1 MPAITYFSQIR
12 CKYDQRFRDF
22 YYQRVEKYA
31 VSYLQNPTDH
41 SSANYEHITNM
52 PTSDD
57 SHSSVQTLPNSE
69 DMAYVDDDPIEPFDD
84 GMDWVDGLDCFL
96 HIILRCS
103 FNG

>member
-1 MPAITYFSQIR
+1 
-12 CKYDQRFRDF
+12 
-22 YYQRVEKYA
+22 
-31 VSYLQNPTDH
+31 
-41 SSANYEHITNM
+41 M